1 MDKKNVSNE
10 VIIFVRQI
18 LTYAFLHLFLV
29 HFVLGLDL
37 RSLLSDLEKPLV
49 LLLELGLEGI
59 ELGHLGVSG
68 CPHTVNELLDVS
80 DPCAGVG
87 NVFGQIINFGFL

>member
-1 MDKKNVSNE
+1 MLVESGHKLL
-10 VIIFVRQI
+10 I
-18 LTYAFLHLFLV
+18 LTYSFLHLFLV

-68 CPHTVNELLDVS
+68 CPHAVDELLDVS